1 MSERLPSGL
10 LVSAMLRRCNDAGGF
25 GVVLARGDAQAG
37 GILIVVAAPGEP
49 ERGLERGL
57 GPRGEPVLI
66 DSTPTAT
73 NAGTDDG
80 VGGYWLRRR
89 SRDPDLWVIE
99 LGVANA
105 ERLVAET
112 LLAV

>member
-25 GVVLARGDAQAG
+25 GVVLAKGDAQAG
-37 GILIVVAAPGEP
+37 GILVVVTGPGEP
-49 ERGLERGL
+49 ERLLERGP
-57 GPRGEPVLI
+57 GPTGQTILI
-66 DSTPTAT
+66 DSTPAP
-73 NAGTDDG
+73 GTDDG
-80 VGGYWLRRR
+80 VAGYWLRRR

-112 LLAV
+112 LLTV

>member
-25 GVVLARGDAQAG
+25 GVVLAKGDAQAG
-37 GILIVVAAPGEP
+37 GILVVVTGPGEP
-49 ERGLERGL
+49 ERLLERGP
-57 GPRGEPVLI
+57 GPTGRTILI
-66 DSTPTAT
+66 DSTPKP
-73 NAGTDDG
+73 GTDDG
-80 VGGYWLRRR
+80 VAGYWLRRR

-105 ERLVAET
+105 ERLVAEA
-112 LLAV
+112 LLTV